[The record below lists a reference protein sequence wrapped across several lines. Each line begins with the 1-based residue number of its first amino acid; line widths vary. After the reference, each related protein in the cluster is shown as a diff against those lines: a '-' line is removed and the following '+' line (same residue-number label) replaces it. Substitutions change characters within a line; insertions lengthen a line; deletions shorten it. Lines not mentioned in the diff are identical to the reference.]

1 MTVSI
6 FILWFLYVVKN
17 VDVKKKLT
25 TVLLLL
31 HLIWFSMLVSL
42 ISVIIYI
49 YMYRSIWSLMCLL
62 LNVCVHIGLVTFII
76 HTLYLNDDCISFDE
90 LVKAHLYSHVFIDLC
105 LLQVLIKSFLYPP
118 MIRVQLLCADS
129 ICIKDFLLGS
139 FILLNL
145 NEKYVG
151 NKMMLLTLRVC

>member
-62 LNVCVHIGLVTFII
+62 LINVCVHTRTRDNSSYTHCTWTMTV
-76 HTLYLNDDCISFDE
+76 S
-90 LVKAHLYSHVFIDLC
+90 
-105 LLQVLIKSFLYPP
+105 LLTSSLKL
-118 MIRVQLLCADS
+118 
-129 ICIKDFLLGS
+129 ICILMSLLICVYFKYWLNHFSIRQWFASS
-139 FILLNL
+139 FC
-145 NEKYVG
+145 V
-151 NKMMLLTLRVC
+151 LTPSASKIFY